1 MVWPSQEMTNGIL
14 IWFRIYFRCFIS
26 LDFKYVSVYAPFKW
40 LPGLIK
46 GLPRW
51 LSSKE
56 SACPCRRCGLDPW
69 VRKIP
74 GSGRSPGEGNGNPLQ
89 YSCLENPMERRAWQA
104 ILCGVTESDSTKHAC
119 WSVKTDEKKKKEETR
134 NKVFFPWWGKS
145 IYFEF
150 IYKFNK
156 LIELVQRFRM

>member
-26 LDFKYVSVYAPFKW
+26 LDFKYISVYAPFKW

-56 SACPCRRCGLDPW
+56 SACRCRRCGLDPW

-89 YSCLENPMERRAWQA
+89 YSCLENSMDRGAWHA
-104 ILCGVTESDSTKHAC
+104 AVYGVARVGHNLVIKPGAVLFNWSFSNDGNFYICTVQYGSYKLLSTWNTANA
-119 WSVKTDEKKKKEETR
+119 TQ
-134 NKVFFPWWGKS
+134 
-145 IYFEF
+145 
-150 IYKFNK
+150 K
-156 LIELVQRFRM
+156 LDF